1 MDIQPHDSFFKQIFS
16 NPKRVKLLLDIFAKD
31 VSKSIHSISLVNTE
45 KFSSKS
51 QKFMLD
57 LLFSCKVKG
66 QDAYIRIVL
75 EHKSYLDKE
84 LPIQLLYYNAA
95 IWEEAIKEKDYYPP
109 IINIVFYHGKGEWN
123 IPTSLPVLEDQNLEK
138 YVSKLNYI
146 LIDLNKV
153 SDDELINEAYIDFC
167 FTSAV
172 IAMKHVHENIEK
184 IKAVFRPLVEYVQIH
199 EDEEGYHCLFFSFN
213 YISYVKG
220 DTKGAE
226 NALKELIGGDEK
238 AMTLIEKWIMEGK
251 QKGLQEG
258 LEKGKQEG
266 RQEGLQEGLI
276 KAKKDDV
283 KSAILIKFGVI
294 PKELEEKI
302 ENTDDIK
309 ILDEMFKKVILAGQ
323 D

>member
-1 MDIQPHDSFFKQIFS
+1 
-16 NPKRVKLLLDIFAKD
+16 
-31 VSKSIHSISLVNTE
+31 
-45 KFSSKS
+45 
-51 QKFMLD
+51 MLD
-57 LLFSCKVKG
+57 LLFSCKVKD

-95 IWEEAIKEKDYYPP
+95 IWEEAIKEKEYYPP

-138 YVSKLNYI
+138 YVSKLNYILIELNYI

-220 DTKGAE
+220 DTKEAE
-226 NALKELIGGDEK
+226 NALKELIGGDKK

-258 LEKGKQEG
+258 LEKG
-266 RQEGLQEGLI
+266 LQEGLI
-276 KAKKDDV
+276 KAKKDAI
-283 KSAILIKFGVI
+283 KSAVLIKFGVL

-302 ENTDDIK
+302 ESTDDIK
-309 ILDEMFKKVILAGQ
+309 ILDETFKKVILATKIEEI
-323 D
+323 

>member
-1 MDIQPHDSFFKQIFS
+1 
-16 NPKRVKLLLDIFAKD
+16 
-31 VSKSIHSISLVNTE
+31 
-45 KFSSKS
+45 
-51 QKFMLD
+51 
-57 LLFSCKVKG
+57 
-66 QDAYIRIVL
+66 
-75 EHKSYLDKE
+75 
-84 LPIQLLYYNAA
+84 
-95 IWEEAIKEKDYYPP
+95 
-109 IINIVFYHGKGEWN
+109 
-123 IPTSLPVLEDQNLEK
+123 
-138 YVSKLNYI
+138 
-146 LIDLNKV
+146 
-153 SDDELINEAYIDFC
+153 
-167 FTSAV
+167 
-172 IAMKHVHENIEK
+172 MKHVHENIEK

-226 NALKELIGGDEK
+226 NALKELIGGDKK
-238 AMTLIEKWIMEGK
+238 AMTLIEKWIMEGLE
-251 QKGLQEG
+251 KGKQEG

-309 ILDEMFKKVILAGQ
+309 ALDEMFKKVILAVKIEEIL
-323 D
+323 

>member
-1 MDIQPHDSFFKQIFS
+1 
-16 NPKRVKLLLDIFAKD
+16 
-31 VSKSIHSISLVNTE
+31 
-45 KFSSKS
+45 
-51 QKFMLD
+51 MLD
-57 LLFSCKVKG
+57 LLFSCKVED

-75 EHKSYLDKE
+75 EHKSHLDKE

-95 IWEEAIKEKDYYPP
+95 IWEEAIKEKEYYPP

-153 SDDELINEAYIDFC
+153 SDDELIKEAYIDFC

-220 DTKGAE
+220 DTKEAE

-238 AMTLIEKWIMEGK
+238 AMTLIEKWIMEGLEKGK
-251 QKGLQEG
+251 QEGLQEG
-258 LEKGKQEG
+258 LEKG
-266 RQEGLQEGLI
+266 LI
-276 KAKKDDV
+276 KAKKDDI
-283 KSAILIKFGVI
+283 KSAILIKFGLL

-302 ENTDDIK
+302 ETTDDIQT
-309 ILDEMFKKVILAGQ
+309 LDEMFKKVILAGKIEEIL
-323 D
+323 